1 MGVFLQ
7 AVLNLIKINLFSTP
21 IMKKASF
28 ICHAFL
34 AISLLQVSNI
44 LSAQITTPFSQ
55 DTVYLSI
62 PDAEQRF
69 VSKNLSLLIS
79 QYDVK
84 IAEANYLQAKL
95 WYNPNI
101 YYGTTLYNQESK
113 KFFDNSYPAEGQF
126 DNTIQLQQLLTIG
139 GRHSATAKL
148 AKVGVKQSQFQ
159 LADMLRSLKYQMYT
173 DMSDLFNNQ
182 ALVKIY
188 QSEETRVRHLI
199 DITQQLYSKG
209 NAAGEAVIR
218 LQAQYQDIVTQEITS
233 QQSIFND
240 EQDLRIL
247 LAYPGKT
254 YVVAKITL
262 TASIQLPAYQAL
274 VDSAK
279 KNRPDLMFANA
290 GIEYNQKNLALQQAT
305 GIPDLT
311 LGVSNVGAGSVV
323 PSYWGISANMDLP
336 FFSRNQW
343 SITAARYGESQAQL
357 NDSLMS
363 VTVESQVT
371 TSYCTLARLSNQ
383 LNQID
388 PQYEQNLE
396 DMMNNAFSNYEKR
409 YISLLDFLSETTTY
423 IDGKTNLMNLHTQ
436 YFNAIHNLNY
446 TTGIDIIK

>member
-1 MGVFLQ
+1 MTFL
-7 AVLNLIKINLFSTP
+7 VLFSFQ
-21 IMKKASF
+21 F
-28 ICHAFL
+28 INAQTT
-34 AISLLQVSNI
+34 IS
-44 LSAQITTPFSQ
+44 FSQ

-69 VSKNLSLLIS
+69 VNKNLSLLMS

-84 IAEANYLQAKL
+84 IAEATYLQAKL

-101 YYGTTLYNQESK
+101 YYGTTLYNQDSK
-113 KFFDNSYPAEGQF
+113 KFFDNEYPASGQV

-139 GRHSATAKL
+139 GRHSATEKL
-148 AKVGVKQSQFQ
+148 AKVGVKQAQFQ
-159 LADMLRSLKYQMYT
+159 LADLLRSLKYQMYT
-173 DMSDLFNNQ
+173 DMSDLYNNQ
-182 ALVKIY
+182 TLVKIY
-188 QSEETRVRHLI
+188 QSEETKIKHLV

-209 NAAGEAVIR
+209 NAAGEDVIR
-218 LQAQYQDIVTQEITS
+218 LQAQYQDVVAQETTS
-233 QQSIFND
+233 QQSIYSD

-247 LAYPGKT
+247 LAYPGKI
-254 YVVAKITL
+254 YVVAKITIP
-262 TASIQLPAYQAL
+262 TSVQLPAYQVM

-279 KNRPDLMFANA
+279 KNRPDLMYANA

-311 LGVSNVGAGSVV
+311 LGVANIGAGSVV
-323 PSYWGISANMDLP
+323 PSYWGISASMDLP
-336 FFSRNQW
+336 VFSRNQW
-343 SITAARYGESQAQL
+343 NITAAKYGESQSQL

-363 VTVESQVT
+363 ITVESQVT
-371 TSYCTLARLSNQ
+371 TSYCMLYRLSNQ
-383 LNQID
+383 LSQID

-409 YISLLDFLSETTTY
+409 YISLLDFLSETNTY
-423 IDGKTNLMNLHTQ
+423 IDGKTNLLNLHTQ

>member
-1 MGVFLQ
+1 MILFKKISCRYNQVRFFLTFL
-7 AVLNLIKINLFSTP
+7 VLFSFQ
-21 IMKKASF
+21 F
-28 ICHAFL
+28 INAQTT
-34 AISLLQVSNI
+34 IS
-44 LSAQITTPFSQ
+44 FSQ

-69 VSKNLSLLIS
+69 VNKNLSLLMS

-84 IAEANYLQAKL
+84 IAEATYLQAKL

-101 YYGTTLYNQESK
+101 YYGTTLYNQDSK
-113 KFFDNSYPAEGQF
+113 KFFDNEYPASGQV

-139 GRHSATAKL
+139 GRHSATEKL
-148 AKVGVKQSQFQ
+148 AKVGVKQAQFQ
-159 LADMLRSLKYQMYT
+159 LADLLRSLKYQMYT
-173 DMSDLFNNQ
+173 DMSDLYNNQ
-182 ALVKIY
+182 TLVKIY
-188 QSEETRVRHLI
+188 QSEETKIKHLV

-209 NAAGEAVIR
+209 NAAGEDVIR
-218 LQAQYQDIVTQEITS
+218 LQAQYQDVVAQETTS
-233 QQSIFND
+233 QQSIYSD

-247 LAYPGKT
+247 LAYPGKI
-254 YVVAKITL
+254 YVVAKITIP
-262 TASIQLPAYQAL
+262 TSVQLPAYQVM

-279 KNRPDLMFANA
+279 KNRPDLMYANA

-311 LGVSNVGAGSVV
+311 LGVANIGAGSVV
-323 PSYWGISANMDLP
+323 PSYWGISASMDLP
-336 FFSRNQW
+336 VFSRNQW
-343 SITAARYGESQAQL
+343 NITAAKYGESQSQL

-363 VTVESQVT
+363 ITVESQVT
-371 TSYCTLARLSNQ
+371 TSYCMLYRLSNQ
-383 LNQID
+383 LSQID

-409 YISLLDFLSETTTY
+409 YISLLDFLSETNTY
-423 IDGKTNLMNLHTQ
+423 IDGKTNLLNLHTQ